1 VKNLRLC
8 DAWPNWKQRPQ
19 AKPHLSQL
27 QQQVRKHRLPPLYLP
42 QLLWLRQQQ
51 WHLLRLPE

>member
-1 VKNLRLC
+1 LKNLRLC
-8 DAWPNWKQRPQ
+8 DAWPNWKQSPQ

-27 QQQVRKHRLPPLYLP
+27 QQQVRKHRPPHLP